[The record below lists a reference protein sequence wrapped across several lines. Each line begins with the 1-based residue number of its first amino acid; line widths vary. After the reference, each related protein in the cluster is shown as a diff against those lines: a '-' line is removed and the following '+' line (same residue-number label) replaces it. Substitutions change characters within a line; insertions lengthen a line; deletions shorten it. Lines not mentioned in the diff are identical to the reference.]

1 MDVADL
7 AVMAGQ
13 VAATVAMAE
22 MEMAEVAEQVAEME
36 TAEVTEQVE
45 LTAGE
50 EPQTPALL

>member
-1 MDVADL
+1 MDMDMDVADL

-13 VAATVAMAE
+13 VAATAGQVAE
-22 MEMAEVAEQVAEME
+22 MEMAEVA
-36 TAEVTEQVE
+36 EQVE

>member
-1 MDVADL
+1 MDMDMDVADL

-36 TAEVTEQVE
+36 TAEVTEMVVM
-45 LTAGE
+45 A
-50 EPQTPALL
+50 A

>member
-1 MDVADL
+1 MDMDMDVADL

-36 TAEVTEQVE
+36 MAEVTEMVVM
-45 LTAGE
+45 A
-50 EPQTPALL
+50 A